1 MIHLPVIAYSIVC
14 AVGLP
19 LQASADEEVLVQS
32 PIAPQETLRNF
43 VIDPELK
50 IELVA
55 SEPNVIAP
63 VAIRFDEEGRM
74 WVVEM
79 RDYPTPS
86 AEGGQSRICVLE
98 DRDHDGF
105 FETNTLFADH
115 LLFATGVQPWKG
127 GAFVTS
133 AGQIAYLKD
142 NDGDGH
148 ADLAETWYTG
158 FSQENPQLRA
168 NHPRLALD
176 NYIYVAGG
184 LRGGN
189 IVDAAHPDAKPVSI
203 SGMDFRFDPLTRKF
217 EAVSGPGQFGLTFDD
232 FGNRFV
238 CSNRNP
244 AIHVV
249 LEDQFLKKNPLLA
262 ARAVNHDVAKAGEE
276 SHVYPISRAWT
287 TSNLHAG
294 QFTAACGVEVYR
306 GDALP
311 GDYSGNIFT
320 CEPTNHLVHRE
331 IMRTNGVTFSSKPAY
346 ENREFLASR
355 DPWFS
360 PVNLEIGPDGALYVV
375 DMYRAVIEHPEWMPI
390 ELRNRPDLF
399 LGSDLGRI
407 YRIVPKDFARQP
419 APKLSGA
426 SNQTLVESLTLS
438 NAWQRET
445 AARLLLERQDKS
457 VGPLLENMAIS
468 SESPVGA
475 AHALRLLEGL
485 GLLSDDILSRAL
497 DASNSRVVEQAI
509 LAANSR
515 IATSNQLR
523 EKISQLASHEDAR
536 VRFQALLTAM
546 PLPSPPQ
553 SPADLW
559 ELYAM
564 LVATGN
570 RGGEAL
576 SRMLADP
583 KAIEDNVAEPRQFIA
598 DLARLAAATRDEKQ
612 ELLAMAALLADSRF
626 RRIGL
631 TSFLSEASRSGNTLE
646 QLQATLN
653 ESQRSELDRTFDE
666 VRHISA
672 DSAQSDAARG
682 EAIDLLAL
690 APDVVSTLTPLALA
704 DPSQAVRLR
713 AVVALEKQTSLE
725 PWRELLATYDRSTP
739 VLQRAILNGLLN
751 STERTSFLL
760 DEIAAGR
767 IKPGGLD
774 TSFTPRLLNHRD
786 EQIRKRA
793 ESLFADAIPKDRQQ
807 ALADYQSALTMKAD
821 ALHGRQVFEKNC
833 ATCHRIAGSGT
844 NIAPDISDSRARTPD
859 QYLTDIIQPNR
870 AIDSNY
876 FSYTAVTT
884 GGEVHTGIL
893 AAETSNSVVLK
904 QAEGKT
910 VTLLRKDIDEL
921 SSNGVSLMPE
931 GLEKVIPPQDMADLI
946 SYIKNWRYLDGAVPL
961 APNTPATV
969 K

>member
-1 MIHLPVIAYSIVC
+1 MIRLLVIAYSIAC
-14 AVGLP
+14 AVVLP
-19 LQASADEEVLVQS
+19 SQASADDQVLIKS
-32 PIAPQETLRNF
+32 PVAPLETLRNF
-43 VIDPELK
+43 AIDPELK
-50 IELVA
+50 IELAA
-55 SEPNVIAP
+55 SEPNVISP
-63 VAIRFDEEGRM
+63 VAIRFDEGGRM

-79 RDYPTPS
+79 RDYPTPATES
-86 AEGGQSRICVLE
+86 GQSRICVLE
-98 DRDHDGF
+98 DRDHDGL

-115 LLFATGVQPWKG
+115 LLFATGVQPWRG

-133 AGQIAYLKD
+133 AGKIAYMKD
-142 NDGDGH
+142 TNGDGY
-148 ADLAETWYTG
+148 ADLVETWYTG

-176 NYIYVAGG
+176 NHIYVAGG

-203 SGMDFRFDPLTRKF
+203 SGMDFRFDPVTRKC

-244 AIHVV
+244 AIHIV
-249 LEDQFLKKNPLLA
+249 LEDQFLKKNPLIA
-262 ARAVNHDVAKAGEE
+262 ARAVNHDVAKAGDE
-276 SHVYPISRAWT
+276 SHVFPITSAWV
-287 TSNLHAG
+287 TSNLHEG
-294 QFTAACGVEVYR
+294 QFTAACGVEIYR

-311 GDYSGNIFT
+311 GDYYGNVFT

-331 IMRTNGVTFSSKPAY
+331 IMRPDGVTFASTPAY

-360 PVNLEIGPDGALYVV
+360 PVNLEVGPDGALYVV

-399 LGSDLGRI
+399 LGNDLGRI
-407 YRIVPKDFARQP
+407 YRIAPKDFARQT
-419 APKLSGA
+419 APKLSGQ
-426 SNQTLVESLTLS
+426 SNQALVESLAHP
-438 NAWQRET
+438 NAWRRET

-457 VGPLLENMAIS
+457 VGKLLEKMAIS
-468 SESPVGA
+468 SDSPAGA
-475 AHALRLLEGL
+475 AHALRLLESL
-485 GLLSDDILSRAL
+485 GLLSDGILLRAL
-497 DASNSRVVEQAI
+497 DSGNPRVVEQAT
-509 LAANSR
+509 LAAESR

-523 EKISQLASHEDAR
+523 EKISQLAFHTDAR
-536 VRFQALLTAM
+536 VRFQSLLAAL
-546 PLPSPPQ
+546 PLPSPPR
-553 SPADLW
+553 SPTDSW
-559 ELYAM
+559 ELHAI

-576 SRMLADP
+576 SRMFADP
-583 KAIEDNVAEPRQFIA
+583 AAIDNNVAEPKQFIA
-598 DLARLAAATRDEKQ
+598 DLARLAAASRDDKQ
-612 ELLAMAALLADSRF
+612 QSLAMAAILFNSGY
-626 RRIGL
+626 RRVGL
-631 TSFLSEASRSGNTLE
+631 TSFLSEAFRNGKTLE
-646 QLQATLN
+646 EMRATLS
-653 ESQRSELDRTFDE
+653 EPQQSELNRTFDE
-666 VRHISA
+666 ARNIA
-672 DSAQSDAARG
+672 GDSTQSETDRG

-690 APDVVSTLTPLALA
+690 APNNVGILTQLALN
-704 DPSQAVRLR
+704 DPNQVVRLR
-713 AVVALEKQTSLE
+713 AIVGLEKQASLE
-725 PWRELLATYDRSTP
+725 PWKELLASYDRATP
-739 VLQRAILNGLLN
+739 LLQRAILNGLLS

-774 TSFTPRLLNHRD
+774 TSFTPRLLKHRD
-786 EQIRKRA
+786 EQIRQRA
-793 ESLFADAIPKDRQQ
+793 ETLFADAIPKDRQQ
-807 ALADYQSALTMKAD
+807 ALADYQSVLTMKAN

-844 NIAPDISDSRARTPD
+844 NIAPDISDSRSKTPA

-893 AAETSNSVVLK
+893 AAETSNSIVLK

-921 SSNGVSLMPE
+921 NSNGVSLMPE
-931 GLEKVIPPQDMADLI
+931 GLEKLIPPQDMADLI
-946 SYIKNWRYLDGAVPL
+946 SYIKNWRYLDGTVPL
-961 APNTPATV
+961 APHEPAAV